1 VTWDYRCPFAR
12 NGHEH
17 LLDGLEAGAP
27 WDVTF
32 VPFFLNQS
40 HVPEGGVAGVGRS
53 GPPAGP
59 AGRWPPASWCKDR
72 FPEHF
77 PAVHRSLFAAR
88 HDEGG
93 DLRVPAVVR
102 GALAR
107 AGADAD
113 AVLAEVESGWP
124 AKIDPRRARARWSTE
139 LEVFGVPTFIVG
151 DDAVFVRLMSRPDG
165 DAALAR
171 ATVDRVLDLMTDHP
185 DLNEF
190 KHTRL
195 TRLRALR
202 VPPHLVDGGGPASPA
217 TVTRPY
223 SLAHDAHQSRPVLRP
238 TPRSGPAVPN
248 GAPQKSVAP
257 MSASRRTWAFTSA
270 AVPTMATSAGP
281 PAPSRSSMAR

>member
-1 VTWDYRCPFAR
+1 MEARRTFAVTWDYRCPFAR

-27 WDVTF
+27 WDVEF

-40 HVPEGGVAGVGRS
+40 HVPEGGVPAWEDPAHQPDLLGLAAGVVV
-53 GPPAGP
+53 
-59 AGRWPPASWCKDR
+59 KER

-77 PAVHRSLFAAR
+77 WAVHRSLLAAG

-93 DLRVPAVVR
+93 DLRVRAGGR

-124 AKIDPRRARARWSTE
+124 AKIVRDEHERVVDQ

-151 DDAVFVRLMSRPDG
+151 DSAVFVRLMSRPDG
-165 DAALAR
+165 DAARAR
-171 ATVDRVLDLMTDHP
+171 ATVDRILELMTDQP
-185 DLNEF
+185 EINEF

-195 TRLRALR
+195 TR
-202 VPPHLVDGGGPASPA
+202 
-217 TVTRPY
+217 
-223 SLAHDAHQSRPVLRP
+223 
-238 TPRSGPAVPN
+238 
-248 GAPQKSVAP
+248 
-257 MSASRRTWAFTSA
+257 
-270 AVPTMATSAGP
+270 
-281 PAPSRSSMAR
+281 